1 MAEKVADLAPASAP
15 NPILV
20 AARAAALGF
29 YSPTHFLRELPAATH
44 QAQYGTGAAARF
56 GSSAGE
62 QVLAMTAAEGQWLL
76 QHLPWDT
83 EFFGTDTY
91 RLFTGLFGAET
102 NPAALAQVAGS
113 LRAQLAQRGPYYAF
127 SVVPAEDVSLLQA
140 LSGGGWRLVET
151 RLNFY
156 RPTAEP
162 LALPPAAVRLARP
175 EEAVHIGRV
184 SAAARND
191 YDRFHADPWFGAA
204 RADAM
209 LARYAEATVAGSYA
223 ADAVLVPD
231 EPGLPVDSF
240 LAIGDSAADAGVPG
254 SGASRVLLTA
264 VGPQNRGWHI
274 RLVAETVRR
283 AAALSLPYVLMTTQ
297 ATNRAVFR
305 TCEKLGFRLGSTTHV
320 MACHSS

>member
-1 MAEKVADLAPASAP
+1 MAGEIGGLAPDLAL
-15 NPILV
+15 ID
-20 AARAAALGF
+20 ARAAALSF
-29 YSPTHFLRELPAATH
+29 YSPTHFLRELTIEAQ
-44 QAQYGTGAAARF
+44 QAQHGTGAAARF
-56 GSSAGE
+56 GASPAD
-62 QVLAMTAAEGQWLL
+62 QVLAMTGAEGQWLL

-83 EFFGTDTY
+83 AFFGTDTY
-91 RLFTGLFGAET
+91 RLFTGLFGAGASL
-102 NPAALAQVAGS
+102 AALAQAATS
-113 LRAQLAQRGPYYAF
+113 LRVQLAQRGSYYAF
-127 SVVPAEDVSLLQA
+127 SLVPAEDVAVLQS

-162 LALPPAAVRLARP
+162 LAMLPVAVRLARP
-175 EEAVHIGRV
+175 DEAAHIGRV

-191 YDRFHADPWFGAA
+191 YDRFHADPWFGTA

-240 LAIGDSAADAGVPG
+240 LAIGDTAAEDGVPG
-254 SGASRVLLTA
+254 SGSSRVLLTA

-274 RLVAETVRR
+274 NLVAETVRR
-283 AAALSLPYVLMTTQ
+283 AAAKKLPNVLMTTQ

-320 MACHSS
+320 LACHS